1 MENYDMRRFLQA
13 LKAVQPNDE
22 GALGEECQ
30 YSHDEDDIKKI
41 CGHPLPGRSEKHPL
55 RRPLCNL
62 LTGRVTVV
70 QTNRSVNHVHGGGR
84 PFVKTT
90 LKTSDAKP

>member
-1 MENYDMRRFLQA
+1 
-13 LKAVQPNDE
+13 
-22 GALGEECQ
+22 
-30 YSHDEDDIKKI
+30 
-41 CGHPLPGRSEKHPL
+41 
-55 RRPLCNL
+55 

-90 LKTSDAKP
+90 LKASDAKP